1 MGPVETV
8 VPTLPPYSPELNP
21 TEQLWDL
28 IRERWFANIAHK
40 TMQAVED
47 ALVLALRTLESAPDT
62 IRTLAHR
69 TWNTNL
75 NAG

>member
-1 MGPVETV
+1 MGP
-8 VPTLPPYSPELNP
+8 
-21 TEQLWDL
+21 
-28 IRERWFANIAHK
+28 IRERWCANIAHK
-40 TMQAVED
+40 TMQAVAD
-47 ALVLALRTLESAPDT
+47 ALVLALRTLERAPDT